1 MSLPPAMDTGSQ
13 QRQLNTSH
21 SCGWNLRGKGNAG
34 PQCAQAVLPGV
45 ELLKLPAWKRTGGD
59 CDSEAEHFVGVV
71 LGDRV
76 PSRAATGTVQQAR
89 S

>member
-1 MSLPPAMDTGSQ
+1 M
-13 QRQLNTSH
+13 QLNTSH

-34 PQCAQAVLPGV
+34 PQCAEAVLPGV